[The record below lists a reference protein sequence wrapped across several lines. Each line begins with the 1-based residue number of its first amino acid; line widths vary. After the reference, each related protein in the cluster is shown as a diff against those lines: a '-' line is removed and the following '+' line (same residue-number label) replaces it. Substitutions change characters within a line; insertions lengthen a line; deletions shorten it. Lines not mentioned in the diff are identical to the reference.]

1 MTGQTD
7 EKNEKGW
14 PRLRLR
20 TVAGLWAAAPALQVC
35 LRRLRGAR
43 PPQTVGGEHAVGGP
57 EAGLAVITATL
68 TIAGVA
74 WPGTFA
80 WCGVGEFKGPARN
93 VWAPWPPPRCRG
105 HGGQLR
111 LPPPP
116 HFTFGSISFSP
127 IGKGPGYT
135 KQSSCAVP

>member
-1 MTGQTD
+1 M
-7 EKNEKGW
+7 
-14 PRLRLR
+14 
-20 TVAGLWAAAPALQVC
+20 
-35 LRRLRGAR
+35 
-43 PPQTVGGEHAVGGP
+43 GGP
-57 EAGLAVITATL
+57 EARFTVIATTL

-80 WCGVGEFKGPARN
+80 WCGVGEFKGPTRN

-105 HGGQLR
+105 HGGKLR

-116 HFTFGSISFSP
+116 HFTFGSIPFSP